1 MQALH
6 HIQDDSIVSIMT
18 DKLQKKPQ
26 SKPAWPVNDMAAVQ
40 VLYLS
45 SSLHEVIS

>member
-1 MQALH
+1 MQVLH
-6 HIQDDSIVSIMT
+6 HIQDDSIVSMMT

-26 SKPAWPVNDMAAVQ
+26 SNDMAVVQ